1 MLDFASNDS
10 GACPFCGMPYEG
22 MPNRCRFCGMLINE
36 AAEDRKRLIQS
47 ERKHLHNRKALS
59 DTFFLIGLLLGGPMI
74 TVGGSLQFGLFIVLA
89 AGFASILRRYSDW
102 STPGT
107 VLIGSLGAMLA
118 ASTLVESSA
127 DVPEDTMAAEE
138 ARAAFASALS
148 AQDPDV
154 LADTRGGGH
163 IAIWFAAPPDVSGE
177 CGEYP
182 ESKVREHLKQLGFRL
197 VVVTGVSESGG
208 LCSFSP

>member
-1 MLDFASNDS
+1 
-10 GACPFCGMPYEG
+10 
-22 MPNRCRFCGMLINE
+22 
-36 AAEDRKRLIQS
+36 
-47 ERKHLHNRKALS
+47 
-59 DTFFLIGLLLGGPMI
+59 MI

-154 LADTRGGGH
+154 LVDTRGGGH

-182 ESKVREHLKQLGFRL
+182 ESKVREHLKQLGFRR